1 MIRNIFRDMDAKRFR
16 NSSDLLKKQN
26 DYQKIVNKRLQ
37 IFMIVIVLLFVV
49 ITGRLID
56 IQIRQKDEYATK
68 LDVYSMKKQV
78 ISTPRGQMI
87 DAKGKQVVK
96 TVSSMNIT
104 YYPTYEEQW
113 ELAMKFAEQFAV
125 SYDDLTLR
133 DLQDAYITLHTNANG
148 VKDHANHLLSEQELQ
163 LSDDEIYQLK
173 LSRITQE
180 MVDAELNPL
189 SKSAWVVYHAMEVD
203 SQSSHSRVILEDVD
217 ADKVAY
223 LTEHKSDYPGFDV
236 DFSSWKREYPYG
248 DTLRDVFGQ
257 VTTSKQGLP
266 SELMQYYSA
275 KGYEMNARVGK
286 SGLEQQY
293 EELLAGTSKTST
305 IKYDDEGNAIFTE
318 VNQGK
323 KGYDERNVKNQ
334 RRDHQLC
341 QW

>member
-104 YYPTYEEQW
+104 YYPTENATYEEQW

-133 DLQDAYITLHTNANG
+133 DLQDAISLYIPMPT
-148 VKDHANHLLSEQELQ
+148 V
-163 LSDDEIYQLK
+163 
-173 LSRITQE
+173 
-180 MVDAELNPL
+180 
-189 SKSAWVVYHAMEVD
+189 
-203 SQSSHSRVILEDVD
+203 
-217 ADKVAY
+217 
-223 LTEHKSDYPGFDV
+223 
-236 DFSSWKREYPYG
+236 
-248 DTLRDVFGQ
+248 
-257 VTTSKQGLP
+257 
-266 SELMQYYSA
+266 
-275 KGYEMNARVGK
+275 
-286 SGLEQQY
+286 
-293 EELLAGTSKTST
+293 
-305 IKYDDEGNAIFTE
+305 
-318 VNQGK
+318 
-323 KGYDERNVKNQ
+323 
-334 RRDHQLC
+334 
-341 QW
+341 